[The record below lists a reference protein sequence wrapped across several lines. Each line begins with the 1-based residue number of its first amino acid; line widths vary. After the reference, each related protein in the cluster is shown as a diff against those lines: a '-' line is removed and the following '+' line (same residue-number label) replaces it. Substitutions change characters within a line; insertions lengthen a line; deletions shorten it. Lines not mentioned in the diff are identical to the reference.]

1 MFRTNRTLEAQPTG
15 LSNEARK
22 PRPRLRILML
32 TAFSVGVLLVCAAV
46 SGEASA
52 ARGNSDNAKIC
63 QKGGWAS
70 PNLQDG
76 TGNAL
81 TFSSQDECVA
91 YGESHGRIFNPSLTG
106 DPTHVIE
113 GQLSTLTASGFHASS
128 LGTLTDHSLG
138 GAGGSVTLP
147 AMTTDTGGLPAGIGT
162 VFKPGACLT
171 GVYAAEFT
179 LVDGFGVHAS
189 TTVFL
194 DCV

>member
-1 MFRTNRTLEAQPTG
+1 MFRTNRTLGTQTTG
-15 LSNEARK
+15 LSNETRL
-22 PRPRLRILML
+22 PRLRIWML
-32 TAFSVGVLLVCAAV
+32 TALGIGLLLACSAV
-46 SGEASA
+46 SGEAFA
-52 ARGNSDNAKIC
+52 ASGNSGNAKVC

-70 PNLQDG
+70 SNLQDG

-81 TFSSQDECVA
+81 AFSSQDECVA
-91 YGESHGRIFNPSLTG
+91 YGETHGPILNPTLTG

-113 GQLSTLTASGFHASS
+113 GQLSTLIASGFHSS
-128 LGTLTDHSLG
+128 SMGTLTDHSLG

-147 AMTTDTGGLPAGIGT
+147 AMTTDTGGLPAGVGA
-162 VFKPGACLT
+162 VFTAGACLT

-194 DCV
+194 DCF

>member
-1 MFRTNRTLEAQPTG
+1 MFRTNRTLKAQPTG
-15 LSNEARK
+15 LSNKLRK
-22 PRPRLRILML
+22 PEPRLRVWML
-32 TAFSVGVLLVCAAV
+32 TALSVGVLLACSAV
-46 SGEASA
+46 SGQALA
-52 ARGNSDNAKIC
+52 AGGNSDNAKIC

-113 GQLSTLTASGFHASS
+113 GQLSTLTATGFHASS
-128 LGTLTDHSLG
+128 MGTLTDHSLG

-194 DCV
+194 DCF